1 MKTCKM
7 CGAPLPLPSGRGRPR
22 TKCESCSPSVRKQ
35 RPATVVPGGVT
46 PGGVLAATRSDLA
59 AAGVE
64 FTHLGQAAL
73 HLAAAIDSGDEHG
86 AGLAA
91 LVKQWRDTMRVALPS
106 DQADTDPIQA
116 LRDELAA
123 RRDSNAG

>member
-22 TKCESCSPSVRKQ
+22 TKCESCSPSVRR
-35 RPATVVPGGVT
+35 RPVTARPVDGVT
-46 PGGVLAATRSDLA
+46 PGGVLAATRADLV
-59 AAGVE
+59 AAGVDS
-64 FTHLGQAAL
+64 THLGQAAL

-91 LVKQWRDTMRVALPS
+91 LVKQWRDTMRVALPT
-106 DQADTDPIQA
+106 DQADADPIQA

-123 RRDSNAG
+123 RRDSHAG